1 MCSGVITFIFRRLRK
16 AFLIGLNHD
25 IKQLTHSLN
34 DRKRMCPMKDLQIIR
49 EEIDEIDGQIV
60 SLYEERMQRTT
71 EVAEYKI
78 SVGKPVLDKQRE
90 SEKLERVR
98 AQAKEENRYG
108 VGELFEHIMA
118 MSRKRQY
125 QLLRKNG
132 QAQDFGFAQV
142 DELPFYTKKIVYQGT
157 QGAYSQ
163 LAMKAYFGEDME
175 GYHVD
180 TWRDAMEAICKGEAD
195 YAVLPIENSS
205 AGIVGENFDL
215 MLEYDNYIVAEQ
227 TIKIEHALLG
237 LPDAEISDIRTV
249 YSHPQALMQSVDFL
263 DEHSEWERVSV
274 KNTAVAAKQVVK
286 EQRKDQAA
294 IASEVSAELY
304 GLKILKNNI
313 NYSDENSTR
322 FIIVGGKKIRIKGA
336 QKVSICFETAH
347 ESGSLYRMLSHF
359 MFNNLNMVKIES
371 RPMKDK
377 SFEYRFFVDLQGN
390 LGDGAVQNALRGLVE
405 ESLSMK
411 VLGNY

>member
-1 MCSGVITFIFRRLRK
+1 
-16 AFLIGLNHD
+16 
-25 IKQLTHSLN
+25 
-34 DRKRMCPMKDLQIIR
+34 MKDLQIIR
-49 EEIDEIDGQIV
+49 EEIDEIDSQIV

-125 QLLRKNG
+125 QLLRENG
-132 QAQDFGFAQV
+132 QAQDFGVAQV
-142 DELPFYTKKIVYQGT
+142 DELPYFTKKIVYQGT
-157 QGAYSQ
+157 EGAYSQ
-163 LAMKAYFGEDME
+163 LAMKAYFGDSME

-237 LPDAEISDIRTV
+237 LPEAEISDIKTV
-249 YSHPQALMQSVDFL
+249 FSHPQALMQSVDFL
-263 DEHSEWERVSV
+263 DEHSNWDRVPV

-286 EQRKDQAA
+286 ERRKDQAA
-294 IASEVSAELY
+294 IASEVSADLY

-322 FIIVGGKKIRIKGA
+322 FIIVGGQKIRLKDA
-336 QKVSICFETAH
+336 DKVSICFEAAH

-371 RPMKDK
+371 RPIKDK